1 MSKKKKEKKIKS
13 YSSDSE
19 EMYRMLKV
27 MGIVVLALVG
37 FYLIFAIA
45 RGEIS
50 FGRKKEEKTV
60 EIQNKVILGGNSFSR
75 SESEYYVLLY
85 DFKSKDALLYENV
98 YDLYVADS
106 EHTKN
111 MYLVD
116 LSLDVNKEYLAEDDS
131 KLNISSIET
140 LKVVD
145 GTLIS
150 VKDGKGVSFK
160 TGVEDIKKDL
170 FNN

>member
-50 FGRKKEEKTV
+50 FGNKKEEKEV
-60 EIQNKVILGGNSFSR
+60 EIQNKVILGGNTFSR
-75 SESEYYVLLY
+75 SQSEYYVLLY
-85 DFKSKDALLYENV
+85 DFKSKDALQYENL
-98 YDLYVADS
+98 YDLYVADT
-106 EHTKN
+106 ENTKN
-111 MYLVD
+111 MYLVN
-116 LSLDVNKEYLAEDDS
+116 LNLDVNKEYLTDD
-131 KLNISSIET
+131 KTKVNISSIET
-140 LKVVD
+140 MKVVD
-145 GTLIS
+145 GTLIL
-150 VKDGKGVSFK
+150 VKDGKGVSSA
-160 TGVEDIKKDL
+160 TGVEDIKEVL
-170 FNN
+170 FK